1 MQERKEEVVIAD
13 PVRETPETELQI
25 VAKNEM
31 NNNLGITPQEEEDI
45 QEKRIVVCEENKTSN
60 QQAKTYRQS
69 NKSKKAK
76 RVGMDESYDKKSD
89 QVLRRSETK
98 LVDQEN
104 YVEDDDN
111 NEFSTMSDE
120 DLNIRVEEFIQRFNR
135 RIRLQARAYNN

>member
-13 PVRETPETELQI
+13 QESETPEMELQI

-31 NNNLGITPQEEEDI
+31 NNNLGITTQEEEDI

-60 QQAKTYRQS
+60 QQAKTYRQC
-69 NKSKKAK
+69 NKSEKAK
-76 RVGMDESYDKKSD
+76 RVVMDESYDKKSD
-89 QVLRRSETK
+89 HVLRRSETK